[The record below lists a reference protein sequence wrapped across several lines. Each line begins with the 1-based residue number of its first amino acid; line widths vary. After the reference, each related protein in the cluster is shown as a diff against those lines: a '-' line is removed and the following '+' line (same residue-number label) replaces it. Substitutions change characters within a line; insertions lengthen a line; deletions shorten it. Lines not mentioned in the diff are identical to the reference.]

1 MHVTTPAAELIER
14 VPVQYV
20 VFDLL
25 HLGDRS
31 LLELP
36 YGRRRELLA
45 RLDIDRPGLRVP
57 ANFTDVAGHVVL
69 AGIAQQ
75 GLEGVVAK
83 RLVSTYQPG
92 RRSRAW

>member
-1 MHVTTPAAELIER
+1 VS
-14 VPVQYV
+14 VQNIV
-20 VFDLL
+20 LDVLHHGGRPLLDL
-25 HLGDRS
+25 S
-31 LLELP
+31 

-45 RLDIDRPGLRVP
+45 HLDIERPGLRVP
-57 ANFTDVAGHVVL
+57 ANFTDVAGEVVL

-83 RLVSTYQPG
+83 RLASTYQPG